1 MEKTILV
8 ADDSSSIRDLLS
20 FTLENAG
27 YRVLRGV
34 DGSDALQYFNG
45 AHIDLIITDLYM
57 PNLDGIS
64 LIKEVRAKLNY
75 QFTPILLLTTES
87 QLSKKLEAKAAGATG
102 WIVKPFVQ
110 ENLLEV
116 VQRLI
121 KK

>member
-27 YRVLRGV
+27 YRVFKGV
-34 DGSDALQYFNG
+34 DGNDALQHFNG
-45 AHIDLIITDLYM
+45 THIDLVITDLYM

-64 LIKEVRAKLNY
+64 LIKQVRAKLNY

>member
-20 FTLENAG
+20 FTLEGAG
-27 YRVLRGV
+27 YKVLCGT
-34 DGSDALQYFNG
+34 DGNDALKHFNG
-45 AHIDLIITDLYM
+45 TDIDLVITDLHM

-64 LIKEVRAKLNY
+64 LIKEVRTKLQY

-87 QLSKKLEAKAAGATG
+87 QTSKKQEAKAAGATG

-110 ENLLEV
+110 EKLLEV